1 MFIREFNQTNE
12 TKIEK
17 INKFLKEQFGVKVS
31 ASYPKKEKLE
41 QIREMSN
48 MAIIKLKG
56 TSKHFQ
62 LEPEYAKY
70 LGIKDVIDTML
81 TEGMYAESPAYMEMK
96 NMLIA
101 EVQNLMDGG
110 CQPKEAVSQCMHSY
124 RKNPEYSYSD
134 EHVLPIIMMAAKDY
148 YEAHCNTKEAVE
160 EDSIEESNTELNE
173 YLLSELAKEM
183 GIDLNDHDS
192 MNAIDEK
199 LDLFAEVS
207 GKSRDSVIGFLNGLE
222 EDAVANGIKFFG
234 AKIKEANFAEATRYG
249 HSLRD
254 KGMSDEEIGKELN
267 MSADEVNDMLSKTEE
282 KPKAKAKKESM
293 FDDIIDDMLSE
304 ELEGTSVE
312 EAEVVMAVRAL
323 ADDIQDHVERLGRMV
338 NEDIPAIADQMIH
351 EFGADKASQFKDSAE
366 NTLSQ
371 ALESAKQAKD
381 GVNELVGNITGEDI
395 SLGGSNAIG
404 DLGDEPMAE
413 PQDDL
418 GGMDNMDDMD
428 INEPAAAG
436 PEEEPL
442 GRAPVEV

>member
-1 MFIREFNQTNE
+1 MFIREFNPDNK
-12 TKIEK
+12 TKIDK
-17 INKFLKEQFGVKVS
+17 INKFLSEQFGVQIT
-31 ASYPKKEKLE
+31 ASYPKKAKLE
-41 QIREMSN
+41 QIREMSD

-110 CQPKEAVSQCMHSY
+110 CKPKEAVSQCMHSY
-124 RKNPEYSYSD
+124 RKNPQYSYSD
-134 EHVLPIIMMAAKDY
+134 EHVLPIIMMAANEY
-148 YEAHCNTKEAVE
+148 MEAHCKNEAVE

-192 MNAIDEK
+192 MDAIEEK

-222 EDAVANGIKFFG
+222 EDAISNGIKFFG
-234 AKIKEANFAEATRYG
+234 AKVAQHKTNEDKYIMTIAQGAIDGKKEVEIDG
-249 HSLRD
+249 E
-254 KGMSDEEIGKELN
+254 KEPVKMSKEKAEEILGK
-267 MSADEVNDMLSKTEE
+267 
-282 KPKAKAKKESM
+282 KAKKESM

-381 GVNELVGNITGEDI
+381 GVNELVGSITGEDI
-395 SLGGSNAIG
+395 SLGGSDAIG
-404 DLGDEPMAE
+404 DLGDEPSDAGSV
-413 PQDDL
+413 DDAL
-418 GGMDNMDDMD
+418 ADLPDDDMD
-428 INEPAAAG
+428 VNEPAAAG